1 MKNEISKQTSS
12 KSEIVRKLPK
22 ATQAKGNKQV
32 AIKARTLVDQE
43 TGEVISTTEIESK
56 ATDINFHK
64 IFIAHIIEALDSIG
78 NQKIKLLTFLL
89 AHKNNDNQIIMTQRD
104 MAKKSEISLK
114 TVSTTL
120 KVLIQHDFIIK
131 QSASVYLINPNML
144 FKGSGQK
151 RMSILLTYTET
162 QADKK
167 IINETKISEEPDTY
181 IQTEEKE

>member
-1 MKNEISKQTSS
+1 MKNEISKQTNK

-22 ATQAKGNKQV
+22 ATASKGSKNV
-32 AIKARTLVDQE
+32 SIKTRTLIDQE
-43 TGEVISTTEIESK
+43 TGELVETTEIESK
-56 ATDINFHK
+56 AKDINFHK

-89 AHKNNDNQIIMTQRD
+89 AHKNNENQIIMTQRD
-104 MAKKSEISLK
+104 MAKKSEISLQ
-114 TVSTTL
+114 TVSSTL
-120 KVLIQHDFIIK
+120 KLLIQHDFIIK

-162 QADKK
+162 QTDQK
-167 IINETKISEEPDTY
+167 IKETKVSEDPDTF
-181 IQTEEKE
+181 IQTEEEE